1 VSTERQSV
9 ELVLLEQQRDA
20 QAMANRGLVAVALV
34 PISIVGGIMSAM
46 WLDSFMPI
54 VIAALYATLGGCLGL
69 LWLIAGF
76 VRSRNAKRELRELD
90 ESRLPKAR
98 LLR

>member
-1 VSTERQSV
+1 M
-9 ELVLLEQQRDA
+9 LLEQQRDA

-34 PISIVGGIMSAM
+34 PISIVAGLMTSM
-46 WLDSFMPI
+46 WLDSFLPI
-54 VIAALYATLGGCLGL
+54 VIAALYATLGGCLGV

-76 VRSRNAKRELRELD
+76 VRIRGAKRELRELD
-90 ESRLPKAR
+90 DRRLPKAR